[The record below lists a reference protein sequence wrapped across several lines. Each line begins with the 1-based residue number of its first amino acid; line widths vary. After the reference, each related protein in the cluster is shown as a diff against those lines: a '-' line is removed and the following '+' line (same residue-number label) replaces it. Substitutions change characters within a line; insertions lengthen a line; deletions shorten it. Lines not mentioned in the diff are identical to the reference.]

1 MDEWHVLSDG
11 AGVVSCDLANRMS
24 PQIQPGV
31 ERPRAA
37 GNEIGAEATSFPA
50 PRRGGSVA
58 SKQPM
63 RDYLNAINTHVVVY
77 DGGMGATL
85 EQFDL
90 TSEDYGGLAGKCH
103 EALVL
108 RRPDV
113 IEGVHAS
120 MLDAGAEVVE
130 TDTFQASRLKLAEWG
145 LAEHTLEIN
154 TKAAEIARRAAGER
168 RYVAGSIGPTG
179 YLPASEDPALGQ
191 IRFGEL
197 VEVFAEQARGLI
209 DGGADLLIV
218 ETAQDILEVKAAVFG
233 ARQAFKT
240 TGRALPIH
248 TSVSL
253 LPNGGKMLLG
263 TDVSA
268 VLCTLEALRVDVIGL
283 NCSTGPQDM
292 RDAIRFLG
300 EHCPVPVA
308 CIPNAGLPLQG
319 PDGETIFPEQ
329 PEPLAD
335 ALAEFVERYGV
346 GVVGGC
352 CGTTPDH
359 IRAIVERVATPP
371 GAAARTAGGGAS
383 ATAPPTRPVPPRP
396 APRPPHLSA
405 MIAATP
411 LVQEPRPTMV
421 GERVNAQG
429 SRKAKELLLA
439 EDYDGLAQIA
449 EDQVEGGAHVLDLC
463 VALTERTD
471 EDEQMRLVVK
481 KVSLTQP
488 APIQVDSTEPEVI
501 ERALEQC
508 PGRAIVN
515 SVNLEAG
522 RAKLDRVVP
531 VALAHGAALIAL
543 TIDETGMAKTAQ
555 RKVEIAKRI
564 RDLCCEEHGL
574 DPELLIFD
582 CLTFTLTT
590 GDEEWRP
597 SAVETI
603 EGIRRIKA
611 EVPHVKTS
619 LGVSNVSFGVSPTAR
634 AVLNSVFLHHCV
646 DAGLDLAMVNPNHIT
661 PYGEIPTGERELADD
676 LVFNRRED
684 ALERFIAHFESKG
697 EQEADAAAQD
707 PTEGMEPEQALHFHI
722 LRRRREGVEA
732 WIDASVEKIGAVPTL
747 NDVLLPAM
755 KEVGDKFGAG
765 ELILP
770 FVLQSA
776 EVMKRAVAQLERYL
790 DKLEGYTKGT
800 VVLAT
805 VFGDVHDIGKSL
817 VNTILTNNGYT
828 VVDLGKQVPI
838 QTILDAAQEHDA
850 TAIGLSALLVSTS
863 KQMPACVAE
872 LHAKGLPYP
881 VLIGGAAINR
891 AFGYRALYPGG
902 RESEEVYEPGV
913 FYCKDAFEG
922 LAVMDQ
928 LVDAQARGGL
938 VERLRASAAEFRAKG
953 ETPAEEL
960 DFTDDSVRSPART
973 DAPVPTPPY
982 WGVREIEVDLDEVYR
997 HLDTHVLFKLHWGGR
1012 GVKGEAWR
1020 ELLEGDFRP
1029 RLERMWREQDY
1040 LHPRALLG
1048 FFPCYALGNEIV
1060 VLDPATLDPAKPDD
1074 GADGRAPR
1082 LDPATLDPA
1091 APDSGAD
1098 GRAPR
1103 LDPTPR
1109 ARELTR
1115 FVCPRQPK
1123 GDRLCLADFFRPAV
1137 DGRPPA
1143 ELDVVAVQAVTV
1155 GSEVTEVMARLESE
1169 GEFSEQLFVHGL
1181 GVQAAEGLAEWLHA
1195 TVRELLGI
1203 GATQGRRYSWGY
1215 PAVPEQSEHLKV
1227 EQLLGLSDIGMHI
1240 TDGYAPE
1247 PEQSTLAL
1255 VAHHPQAIYFGTRQ
1269 GRLLPNGSPD
1279 DVIKGS
1285 PRDPSLFAA
1294 GDTGPALGDEE
1305 PPDGTVEEEDEP
1317 AMAG

>member
-1 MDEWHVLSDG
+1 
-11 AGVVSCDLANRMS
+11 
-24 PQIQPGV
+24 
-31 ERPRAA
+31 
-37 GNEIGAEATSFPA
+37 
-50 PRRGGSVA
+50 
-58 SKQPM
+58 M
-63 RDYLNAINTHVVVY
+63 RDYLKAINSRVVIY

-90 TSEDYGGLAGKCH
+90 TAEDYGGLAGKCH
-103 EALVL
+103 EALIL
-108 RRPDV
+108 NRPDV
-113 IEGVHAS
+113 IEGVHNS
-120 MLDAGAEVVE
+120 MLEAGAEVLE
-130 TDTFQASRLKLAEWG
+130 TDTFQGSRIKLEEWG
-145 LAEHTLEIN
+145 LADYTVEIN
-154 TKAAEIARRAAGER
+154 TKAAEIARKAAGEER
-168 RYVAGSIGPTG
+168 FVAGSIGPTG
-179 YLPASEDPALGQ
+179 YLPASEEASLGQ

-197 VEVFAEQARGLI
+197 VEVFSEQAAGLI
-209 DGGADLLIV
+209 DGGADLLII
-218 ETAQDILEVKAAVFG
+218 ETAQDILEVKAAIFG
-233 ARQAFKT
+233 AREAFRS
-240 TGRALPIH
+240 TGRTLPIH

-263 TDVSA
+263 TDISA
-268 VLCTLEALRVDVIGL
+268 VLTTLESLGVDVIGL
-283 NCSTGPQDM
+283 NCSTGPEDM

-300 EHCPVPVA
+300 EFCPVPVA

-319 PDGETIFPEQ
+319 PDGETIFPER
-329 PEPLAD
+329 PEPLAE
-335 ALAEFVERYGV
+335 ALKEFVERYSV

-352 CGTTPDH
+352 CGTTPEH
-359 IRAIVERVATPP
+359 IAAIAERVA
-371 GAAARTAGGGAS
+371 G
-383 ATAPPTRPVPPRP
+383 RPVAPRP
-396 APRPPHLSA
+396 ARRPAHVSS

-421 GERVNAQG
+421 GERVNSQG

-439 EDYDGLAQIA
+439 DDYDGLLQIA
-449 EDQVEGGAHVLDLC
+449 EDQVTGGAHVLDLC
-463 VALTERTD
+463 VALTERSD
-471 EDEQMRLVVK
+471 EDEQMRLLAK

-488 APIQVDSTEPEVI
+488 APIQIDSTEPEVI
-501 ERALEQC
+501 ERALEQI

-522 RAKLDRVVP
+522 RDKLDRVVP

-543 TIDETGMAKTAQ
+543 TIDEVGMAKTAE

-603 EGIRRIKA
+603 AGIRAIKA
-611 EVPHVKTS
+611 EIPHVKTS
-619 LGVSNVSFGVSPTAR
+619 LGVSNVSFGVSPGAR

-661 PYGEIPTGERELADD
+661 PYSEISDGERELADD

-684 ALERFIAHFESKG
+684 ALERFISHFESKG
-697 EQEADAAAQD
+697 EEEAESAAD

-722 LRRRREGVEA
+722 LRRRKEGVED
-732 WIDASVEKIGAVPTL
+732 WIDRSVEKIGAVPTL

-776 EVMKRAVAQLERYL
+776 EVMKKAVAQLEKYL
-790 DKLEGYTKGT
+790 DKIEGYTKGT

-838 QTILDAAQEHDA
+838 QTILDAAVEHQA

-863 KQMPACVAE
+863 KQMPACIQE
-872 LHAKGLPYP
+872 LHAKKLDYP

-891 AFGYRALYPGG
+891 AFSYRALYPGG
-902 RESEEVYEPGV
+902 KDSDELYEPGV

-928 LVDAQARGGL
+928 LIDDEAHGAL
-938 VERLRASAAEFRAKG
+938 VEKLRAGATAFREKG
-953 ETPAEEL
+953 EEPVEVLNLA
-960 DFTDDSVRSPART
+960 DDSVRSPART
-973 DAPVPTPPY
+973 DAPVPTPPF
-982 WGVREIEVDLDEVYR
+982 WGVQEIEVDLDEVYH

-1012 GVKGEAWR
+1012 GVKGGAWQKLLR
-1020 ELLEGDFRP
+1020 EDFRP
-1029 RLERMWREQDY
+1029 RLERMWREQTY

-1048 FFPCYALGNEIV
+1048 FFPCYALGNDII
-1060 VLDPATLDPAKPDD
+1060 VLDPTDRAT
-1074 GADGRAPR
+1074 
-1082 LDPATLDPA
+1082 
-1091 APDSGAD
+1091 
-1098 GRAPR
+1098 
-1103 LDPTPR
+1103 
-1109 ARELTR
+1109 ELTR

-1123 GDRLCLADFFRPAV
+1123 GDRICLADFFRPAV
-1137 DGRPPA
+1137 DGRAPE
-1143 ELDVVAVQAVTV
+1143 ELDVIAVQAVTV
-1155 GSEVTEVMARLESE
+1155 GSEVTELMAKLEAD
-1169 GEFSEQLFVHGL
+1169 GEFAEQLFVHGI
-1181 GVQAAEGLAEWLHA
+1181 GVQTAEGLAEWLHYR
-1195 TVRELLGI
+1195 VREMLDI
-1203 GATQGRRYSWGY
+1203 DPAQGRRYSWGY

-1227 EQLLGLSDIGMHI
+1227 EKLLELSRIGMKI

-1269 GRLLPNGSPD
+1269 GRLLPDGSPD
-1279 DVIKGS
+1279 DLIRGS
-1285 PRDPSLFAA
+1285 SRDPSLFADLE
-1294 GDTGPALGDEE
+1294 DTD
-1305 PPDGTVEEEDEP
+1305 PPDGAVEAEDEP
-1317 AMAG
+1317 AMAGEGAG

>member
-1 MDEWHVLSDG
+1 M
-11 AGVVSCDLANRMS
+11 
-24 PQIQPGV
+24 P
-31 ERPRAA
+31 
-37 GNEIGAEATSFPA
+37 
-50 PRRGGSVA
+50 
-58 SKQPM
+58 
-63 RDYLNAINTHVVVY
+63 RDYLQALKERVVVY

-85 EQFDL
+85 EQFEL
-90 TSEDYGGLAGKCH
+90 TSEDYGGLPGKCH

-108 RRPDV
+108 NRPDV
-113 IEGVHAS
+113 IEGVHSS
-120 MLDAGAEVVE
+120 MLEAGAEVVE
-130 TDTFQASRLKLAEWG
+130 TDTFQASRIKLEEWG

-154 TKAAEIARRAAGER
+154 TKAAQIARRAAGESR
-168 RYVAGSIGPTG
+168 FVAGSIGPTG
-179 YLPASEDPALGQ
+179 YLPASEDPSLGQ

-197 VEVFAEQARGLI
+197 VEVFTEQASGLI
-209 DGGADLLIV
+209 VGGADLLII
-218 ETAQDILEVKAAVFG
+218 ETAQDILEVKAAIFG
-233 ARQAFKT
+233 ARAAFES
-240 TGRALPIH
+240 TGRTLPIH

-263 TDVSA
+263 TDISA
-268 VLCTLEALRVDVIGL
+268 MLTTLEALHVDVIGL

-300 EHCPVPVA
+300 EYCPVPVA

-319 PDGETIFPEQ
+319 PDGETIFPER

-335 ALAEFVERYGV
+335 ALLEFVERYGV
-346 GVVGGC
+346 GIVGGC
-352 CGTTPDH
+352 CGTTPAH
-359 IRAIVERVATPP
+359 IAAIVARVA
-371 GAAARTAGGGAS
+371 GRSVA
-383 ATAPPTRPVPPRP
+383 PRP
-396 APRPPHLSA
+396 APRIPHLSS

-421 GERVNAQG
+421 GERVNSQG

-439 EDYDGLAQIA
+439 DDYDGLVQIA
-449 EDQVEGGAHVLDLC
+449 EDQVAGGAHVLDLC
-463 VALTERTD
+463 VALTERSD
-471 EDEQMRLVVK
+471 EDEQMRLVAK

-488 APIQVDSTEPEVI
+488 APIQIDSTEPEVI
-501 ERALEQC
+501 ERALEQI

-543 TIDETGMAKTAQ
+543 TIDEVGMAKTAQ

-603 EGIRRIKA
+603 AGIAAIKA
-611 EVPHVKTS
+611 EIPQVKTS
-619 LGVSNVSFGVSPTAR
+619 LGVSNVSFGVSPGAR

-646 DAGLDLAMVNPNHIT
+646 QAGLDLAMVNPNHIT
-661 PYGEIPTGERELADD
+661 PYGEISEQERELADD
-676 LVFNRRED
+676 LVLNRRED

-697 EQEADAAAQD
+697 EVEVGQGAAD
-707 PTEGMEPEQALHFHI
+707 PTAGMEPEEALHFHI
-722 LRRRREGVEA
+722 LRRRKEGVEA
-732 WIDASVEKIGAVPTL
+732 WIDSSVEKIGAVPTL
-747 NDVLLPAM
+747 NQVLLPAM

-790 DKLEGYTKGT
+790 DKIEGYTKGT

-828 VVDLGKQVPI
+828 VIDLGKQVPI
-838 QTILDAAQEHDA
+838 QTILDAAEEHEA

-863 KQMPACVAE
+863 KQMPACIQE
-872 LHAKGLPYP
+872 LHARGLSFP

-891 AFGYRALYPGG
+891 AFSYRALYPAGKDSD
-902 RESEEVYEPGV
+902 EMYEPGV

-928 LVDAQARGGL
+928 LIDADASGAL
-938 VERLRASAAEFRAKG
+938 VEKLRSGARAFREKG
-953 ETPAEEL
+953 EQPAEEL
-960 DFTDDSVRSPART
+960 NLADDSVRSAVHT
-973 DAPVPTPPY
+973 DVPIPTPPF
-982 WGVREIEVDLDEVYR
+982 WGVREIPVDLDEVYR

-1012 GVKGEAWR
+1012 GVKGEAWQTLLR
-1020 ELLEGDFRP
+1020 EDFRP

-1048 FFPCYALGNEIV
+1048 FFPCYSLGNDIV
-1060 VLDPATLDPAKPDD
+1060 VLDPDD
-1074 GADGRAPR
+1074 RE
-1082 LDPATLDPA
+1082 T
-1091 APDSGAD
+1091 
-1098 GRAPR
+1098 
-1103 LDPTPR
+1103 
-1109 ARELTR
+1109 ELTR

-1123 GDRLCLADFFRPAV
+1123 GERICLADFFRPAV
-1137 DGRPPA
+1137 DGAPPP
-1143 ELDVVAVQAVTV
+1143 ELDVIAVQAVTV
-1155 GSEVTEVMARLESE
+1155 GAEVTELMAKLEAE
-1169 GEFSEQLFVHGL
+1169 GEFAEQLFVHGI
-1181 GVQAAEGLAEWLHA
+1181 GVQTAEGLAEWLHFVA
-1195 TVRELLGI
+1195 REMLGI
-1203 GATQGRRYSWGY
+1203 EASQGRRYSWGY

-1227 EQLLGLSDIGMHI
+1227 EKLLDLSQIGMTI
-1240 TDGYAPE
+1240 TDGYAPN

-1269 GRLLPNGSPD
+1269 GRLLADGSPD
-1279 DVIKGS
+1279 DVIRGS
-1285 PRDPSLFAA
+1285 SRDPSLFGELDDA
-1294 GDTGPALGDEE
+1294 D
-1305 PPDGTVEEEDEP
+1305 PPDGAVEAEDEP
-1317 AMAG
+1317 AMAGESSP

>member
-1 MDEWHVLSDG
+1 M
-11 AGVVSCDLANRMS
+11 
-24 PQIQPGV
+24 P
-31 ERPRAA
+31 
-37 GNEIGAEATSFPA
+37 
-50 PRRGGSVA
+50 
-58 SKQPM
+58 
-63 RDYLNAINTHVVVY
+63 RDYLKAISEHVVVY

-90 TSEDYGGLAGKCH
+90 TSDDYGGLQGKCH

-108 RRPDV
+108 NRPDV
-113 IEGVHAS
+113 IEGVHSS
-120 MLDAGAEVVE
+120 MLEAGAEVLE
-130 TDTFQASRLKLAEWG
+130 TDTFQASRIKLEEWG
-145 LAEHTLEIN
+145 LADYTVEIN
-154 TKAAEIARRAAGER
+154 TKAAEIARKAAGENR
-168 RYVAGSIGPTG
+168 FVAGSIGPTG
-179 YLPASEDPALGQ
+179 YLPASEDPTLGQ

-197 VEVFAEQARGLI
+197 VEVFTEQAAGLI
-209 DGGADLLIV
+209 DGGVDLIII

-233 ARQAFKT
+233 ARAAFKS
-240 TGRALPIH
+240 TGRTMPIH

-263 TDVSA
+263 TDISA
-268 VLCTLEALRVDVIGL
+268 VLTTLEALKVDVIGL
-283 NCSTGPQDM
+283 NCSTGPEDM

-300 EHCPVPVA
+300 EYCPVPVA

-329 PEPLAD
+329 PEPLAE
-335 ALAEFVERYGV
+335 ALKEFVERYGV

-352 CGTTPDH
+352 CGTTPAH
-359 IRAIVERVATPP
+359 IAAIVERV
-371 GAAARTAGGGAS
+371 GGGERAV
-383 ATAPPTRPVPPRP
+383 APRP
-396 APRPPHLSA
+396 APRPVHLSS
-405 MIAATP
+405 MIAAVT
-411 LVQEPRPTMV
+411 LVQEPAPTMV
-421 GERVNAQG
+421 GERVNSQG

-439 EDYDGLAQIA
+439 DDYDGLLQIA
-449 EDQVEGGAHVLDLC
+449 EDQVAGGAHVLDLC
-463 VALTERTD
+463 VALTERAD
-471 EDEQMRLVVK
+471 EDEQMRLVAK

-488 APIQVDSTEPEVI
+488 APIQIDSTEPEVI
-501 ERALEQC
+501 ERALEQI

-522 RAKLDRVVP
+522 RDKLDRVVP
-531 VALAHGAALIAL
+531 MALAHGAALIAL
-543 TIDETGMAKTAQ
+543 TIDEVGMAKTSE

-603 EGIRRIKA
+603 AGIKA
-611 EVPHVKTS
+611 IKQEIPSVKTS
-619 LGVSNVSFGVSPTAR
+619 LGVSNVSFGVSPGAR

-661 PYGEIPTGERELADD
+661 PYSEIEAQERELADD

-697 EQEADAAAQD
+697 EEEIQSAAD
-707 PTEGMEPEQALHFHI
+707 PTEGMEPEEALHFHI
-722 LRRRREGVEA
+722 LRRRKEGVED
-732 WIDASVEKIGAVPTL
+732 WIDRSVEKIGAVPTL
-747 NDVLLPAM
+747 NEVLLPAM

-776 EVMKRAVAQLERYL
+776 EVMKKAVAQLEKYL
-790 DKLEGYTKGT
+790 DKIEGYTKGT

-838 QTILDAAQEHDA
+838 QTILDAAVEHEA

-863 KQMPACVAE
+863 KQMPACIQE
-872 LHAKGLPYP
+872 LHSKELSYP

-891 AFGYRALYPGG
+891 AFSYRALYPGG
-902 RESEEVYEPGV
+902 KDSEEVYEPGV

-928 LVDAQARGGL
+928 LIDSDAHAAL
-938 VERLRASAAEFRAKG
+938 LAKLRAGATEFREKG
-953 ETPAEEL
+953 DAPVEQGDL
-960 DFTDDSVRSPART
+960 TDDSVRSPART
-973 DAPVPTPPY
+973 DVPVPTPPFL
-982 WGVREIEVDLDEVYR
+982 GVKEIDVDLDEVYR
-997 HLDTHVLFKLHWGGR
+997 HLDTHVLFKLHWGGK
-1012 GVKGEAWR
+1012 GVKGEAWQT
-1020 ELLEGDFRP
+1020 LLRDDFRP

-1048 FFPCYALGNEIV
+1048 FFPCYSLGNDII
-1060 VLDPATLDPAKPDD
+1060 VLDPEDRET
-1074 GADGRAPR
+1074 
-1082 LDPATLDPA
+1082 
-1091 APDSGAD
+1091 
-1098 GRAPR
+1098 
-1103 LDPTPR
+1103 
-1109 ARELTR
+1109 ELTR

-1123 GDRLCLADFFRPAV
+1123 GDRICLADFFRPAV
-1137 DGRPPA
+1137 DGKAPP
-1143 ELDVVAVQAVTV
+1143 ELDVIAVQAVTV
-1155 GSEVTEVMARLESE
+1155 GSEVTELMAKLEAE
-1169 GEFSEQLFVHGL
+1169 GEFAEQLFVHGL
-1181 GVQAAEGLAEWLHA
+1181 GVQTAEGLAEWLHSR
-1195 TVRELLGI
+1195 VREMLGI
-1203 GATQGRRYSWGY
+1203 DATQGRRYSWGY

-1227 EQLLGLSDIGMHI
+1227 EKLLHLEQIGMTI

-1269 GRLLPNGSPD
+1269 GRLLPDGSPD
-1279 DVIKGS
+1279 DLIRGS
-1285 PRDPSLFAA
+1285 SRDPSLFA
-1294 GDTGPALGDEE
+1294 DLDDDD
-1305 PPDGTVEEEDEP
+1305 PPEGAVEAEDEP
-1317 AMAG
+1317 ALT